1 MKTNKIQKRKVFKLI
16 AQRYSLNASPR
27 GFGLLEVV
35 IGVAIISLAIFGLL
49 SVAQNSLRVS
59 EYSLREAQAG
69 YLLLEGAEAVRFMR
83 DVSWA
88 NIGNLST
95 SATYYISY
103 STTANTYATSTVN
116 TFVDGVFSR
125 SFTVA
130 DVNRD
135 ATSQDI
141 VTPPSGI
148 YDAGT
153 KKITV
158 NVSWYN
164 RNATTTKS
172 LDFYLTNI

>member
-1 MKTNKIQKRKVFKLI
+1 MLMHTKYTNKKDK
-16 AQRYSLNASPR
+16 
-27 GFGLLEVV
+27 GFGLLEIV
-35 IGVAIISLAIFGLL
+35 IGVAIISLSVFGLL

-69 YLLLEGAEAVRFMR
+69 YLLLEGAEAVRSMR
-83 DVSWA
+83 DVAWSYVE
-88 NIGNLST
+88 NLST
-95 SATYYISY
+95 SVTYYLVY
-103 STTANTYATSTVN
+103 STSTNTFATTSTN
-116 TFVDGVFSR
+116 TFIDGIFSR

-130 DVNRD
+130 DVLRD
-135 ATSQDI
+135 GTTYDI
-141 VTPPSGI
+141 APSGI

-153 KKITV
+153 KKITI